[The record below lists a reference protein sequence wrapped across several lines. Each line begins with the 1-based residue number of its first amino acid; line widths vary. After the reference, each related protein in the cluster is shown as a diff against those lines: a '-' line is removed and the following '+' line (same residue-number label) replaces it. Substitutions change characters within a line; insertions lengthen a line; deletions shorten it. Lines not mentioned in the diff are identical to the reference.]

1 MKHFITAILL
11 AMLLAPLTAE
21 AQAPRIRTSAP
32 PEKTAQPQGA
42 KPSEAAAG
50 KTTGKA
56 ARPSAAKTP
65 ANVGKKKEKAPA
77 AAQQLS
83 QRFMAVKTN
92 VAYDAFAILNAEFEI
107 QVARKLSVDIP
118 VIWSLWDWKQ
128 DLGLRVVAVQP
139 EVRYWF
145 GSVGKGS
152 AVGVN
157 LGLASYN
164 FRKDG
169 IRYQNIS
176 GRPLVSAAVSYTYSL
191 SIDARWNAE
200 FSLAVGYANMKYNR
214 YYNIDNGAFINT
226 RTRNYFGPTKVG
238 ITLSYRLGK

>member
-1 MKHFITAILL
+1 MKHIISAILL
-11 AMLLAPLTAE
+11 AMLLAPLTAG

-42 KPSEAAAG
+42 QSSAQAVKE
-50 KTTGKA
+50 TTGKA
-56 ARPSAAKTP
+56 NRPAP
-65 ANVGKKKEKAPA
+65 PKAPA
-77 AAQQLS
+77 KTGQNDKAPVSAQPS
-83 QRFMAVKTN
+83 SGRYMAVKTN

-128 DLGLRVVAVQP
+128 DFGLRVVAVQP

-191 SIDARWNAE
+191 CIDSRWNAE
-200 FSLAVGYANMKYNR
+200 FSLSVGYANMKYNR
-214 YYNIDNGAFINT
+214 YYNIDNGALINT

>member
-32 PEKTAQPQGA
+32 PEKTAQPQDA
-42 KPSEAAAG
+42 QPSAAA
-50 KTTGKA
+50 KEASAKS
-56 ARPSAAKTP
+56 ARPSSSKATAKT
-65 ANVGKKKEKAPA
+65 GKKESARQTP
-77 AAQQLS
+77 QRPS
-83 QRFMAVKTN
+83 GRFMAVKTN

-191 SIDARWNAE
+191 DIDSRWNAE

-214 YYNIDNGAFINT
+214 YYNIDNGALINT
-226 RTRNYFGPTKVG
+226 RTRNYFGPTKIG